1 MIVVNDV
8 KISGIQPEAVLAMVV
23 ADGIFRH
30 MALPCVITSVTGGK
44 HMKGSLHPR
53 GLAFDIRTRSLS
65 NTNKV
70 FLLSELTNSLPNDF
84 DIVDENDH
92 IHVEFDPKL

>member
-1 MIVVNDV
+1 MMVVNDV
-8 KISGIQPEAVLAMVV
+8 KIAGLQPEALLGMLV

-30 MALPCVITSVTGGK
+30 IGLPCVITSVTGGK
-44 HMKGSLHPR
+44 HMKGSLHPK
-53 GLAFDIRTRSLS
+53 GFAFDIRTRSLS
-65 NTNKV
+65 TTNKV

-84 DIVDENDH
+84 DVIDESDH